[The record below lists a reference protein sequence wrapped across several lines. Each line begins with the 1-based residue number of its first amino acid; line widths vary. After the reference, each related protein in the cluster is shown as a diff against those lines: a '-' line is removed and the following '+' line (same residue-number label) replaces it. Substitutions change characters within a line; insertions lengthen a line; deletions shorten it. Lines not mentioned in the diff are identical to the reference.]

1 MNNLVIGSLPQERR
15 TLNLGE
21 YAEEAVL
28 ITEEQPVKQKRPLFI
43 EANTVDVT
51 IEHLKNDCII
61 PVFAKDNE
69 ATLSHPAFI
78 ETVQD
83 AASTFFQGERIE
95 IPDIRV
101 SHVIKGRI
109 PEAIHKPANQ
119 LLETDKTIYYERCA
133 FVIEIPTVYET
144 VNGNKLTLTV
154 GGVRA
159 YNHTNLYSKK
169 GMERFKVFVGFTCK
183 VCTNLCVS
191 TDGYLSNLE
200 VTNTK
205 DLYKSVLEML
215 HGYNPAKHIHLMQG
229 LGDTFMNEHQFA
241 TLLGKMRLYQC
252 LPQGYQ
258 KRLPRMLLTD
268 TQINAVAKAYI
279 SDNDFGGFGG
289 ELSMWKFYN
298 LLTGSNKSSYID
310 SFLDRAY
317 NATEL
322 ATGINAALHGD
333 ERYKWFID

>member
-1 MNNLVIGSLPQERR
+1 MNDLVIGGMPQERK
-15 TLNLGE
+15 TLNLGD

-28 ITEEQPVKQKRPLFI
+28 ITEEEPAKQKRPLFI

-51 IEHLKNDCII
+51 MEHLKNDCII

-83 AASTFFQGERIE
+83 AASTFFQGEKIGL
-95 IPDIRV
+95 PDIRV

-119 LLETDKTIYYERCA
+119 LLESDKTIYYERCA

-144 VNGNKLTLTV
+144 VNGNRLTLTV

-169 GMERFKVFVGFTCK
+169 GMERFKVFVGFICK

-200 VTNTK
+200 VT
-205 DLYKSVLEML
+205 DRKSV
-215 HGYNPAKHIHLMQG
+215 
-229 LGDTFMNEHQFA
+229 
-241 TLLGKMRLYQC
+241 
-252 LPQGYQ
+252 
-258 KRLPRMLLTD
+258 
-268 TQINAVAKAYI
+268 V
-279 SDNDFGGFGG
+279 
-289 ELSMWKFYN
+289 
-298 LLTGSNKSSYID
+298 
-310 SFLDRAY
+310 
-317 NATEL
+317 
-322 ATGINAALHGD
+322 
-333 ERYKWFID
+333 